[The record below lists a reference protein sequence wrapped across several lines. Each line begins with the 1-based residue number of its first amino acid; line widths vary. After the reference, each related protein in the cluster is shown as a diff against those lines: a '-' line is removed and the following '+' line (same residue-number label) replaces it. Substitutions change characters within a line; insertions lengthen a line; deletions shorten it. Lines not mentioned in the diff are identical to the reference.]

1 MVSFIASS
9 GRGDNILKADVLK
22 KNQFPRR
29 AKVIMWGS
37 EMIKF
42 ISALGFFTT
51 DREYQV
57 LFHCVLIR

>member
-42 ISALGFFTT
+42 ISALVFLRLTESIKFFSI
-51 DREYQV
+51 V
-57 LFHCVLIR
+57 F